1 MSRCFFSVA
10 SITTY
15 TAEHRLQLKAPL
27 KVDAPKSKKNKTA
40 EAAKLVEKNPFT
52 L

>member
-1 MSRCFFSVA
+1 MRAPC
-10 SITTY
+10 
-15 TAEHRLQLKAPL
+15 LQLKAPL
-27 KVDAPKSKKNKTA
+27 KVDAPKGKKLGKTA